1 VMSYWTPMVALFD
14 WAVMMGVLFFVQ
26 WVQR

>member
-1 VMSYWTPMVALFD
+1 VMDYWIPMAALFD
-14 WAVMMGVLFFVQ
+14 WCVMMGVLFFVQ